1 MSQASE
7 TRDLLLHEL
16 QTRLLPWARE
26 GGAHLSLAE
35 PPIPPSESFGARQLT
50 VRALEPP
57 AEKKSYLNSQHWPDH
72 TLVAKPFPY
81 LGVVLEG
88 TAELRCTTPVPSVP
102 ERVAKPRRQKS
113 TVHVLTLPPQ
123 NFLVIPAHV
132 PHSDG
137 KVPHWEGS
145 RPGEAF
151 SRIFWILVLPAGILV
166 HICTTDGHEHSS
178 VCPLFLHDSHLSA
191 AAELLVEE
199 LRTRRPQ
206 FELAA
211 LAQLQFILL
220 RTERGLLSQE
230 PLATGKGIRLFPADS
245 SPSLASVTN
254 PTLELACRYI
264 QTHLEDPLTPAQIA
278 HHAHVSPTHLN
289 RLFRAELGLSVM
301 GFVSSCRLEMARS
314 MLENTDLPM
323 STVSRLT
330 GYYDA
335 AHLAHAFTRTIGLSP
350 TAYRS
355 NFRHVNRRL
364 VA

>member
-1 MSQASE
+1 MSQAAE
-7 TRDLLLHEL
+7 TRDLLLQEL
-16 QTRLLPWARE
+16 QSRLIPWARE
-26 GGAHLSLAE
+26 GHAHLSLAE
-35 PPIPPSESFGARQLT
+35 PPFADSQTYSRRHFSIES
-50 VRALEPP
+50 LEPP
-57 AEKKSYLNSQHWPDH
+57 SEKKSYLNSQHWPGEN
-72 TLVAKPFPY
+72 LVAKPFPY
-81 LGVVLEG
+81 LGVILEG
-88 TAELRCTTPVPSVP
+88 TAELRCTAPIPSVP
-102 ERVAKPRRQKS
+102 ERAVKPRREKS

-137 KVPHWEGS
+137 KVPHWEGQK
-145 RPGEAF
+145 PEQAF

-166 HICTTDGHEHSS
+166 HICTTEGKEHGSL
-178 VCPLFLHDSHLSA
+178 CPLFIHDSHLSA
-191 AAELLVEE
+191 SAELLVEE
-199 LRTRRPQ
+199 LRTRRPN

-220 RTERGLLSQE
+220 RTERGLLAQD
-230 PLATGKGIRLFPADS
+230 PLPTGKGIRLFPPDTR
-245 SPSLASVTN
+245 PSFASVTN
-254 PTLELACRYI
+254 PTLELACRFI
-264 QTHLEDPLTPAQIA
+264 QTHLEDPLTPAEIA

-301 GFVSSCRLEMARS
+301 AFVSSCRLEMARS

-323 STVSRLT
+323 ATVSRLT

-335 AHLAHAFTRTIGLSP
+335 AHLAHAFNKAIGLSP

-355 NFRHVNRRL
+355 NFRNVNRRM